1 MNKMNIN
8 SNLVIFLFLATI
20 NLLFLSSCTTSF
32 DKKVTNHIESKC
44 SDFSTPKSCL
54 VDLIEVTEFDWDSM
68 YVFAS
73 MTMPNEINSIIG
85 FDCDCSHVKDNYTR
99 VVFTRDQKVVYQNQ
113 YYGLSSMVQFR
124 SINKTDKYIK
134 YSRKESIFYALK
146 RNNTL
151 SDGYFYDLYPLNGER
166 KPSYR

>member
-1 MNKMNIN
+1 MNKININ
-8 SNLVIFLFLATI
+8 KVSLIFLMVFCIFFL
-20 NLLFLSSCTTSF
+20 NSCTQSF
-32 DKKVTNHIESKC
+32 DEEVANHIESKC

-54 VDLIEVTEFDWDSM
+54 VDIIEVTEFDWDSM
-68 YVFAS
+68 FVFAS
-73 MTMPNEINSIIG
+73 MTMPYEINSIIG
-85 FDCDCSHVKDNYTR
+85 FDCNCNHVKDNYTR
-99 VVFTRDQKVVYQNQ
+99 VVFTKDQKIVYQNQ

-151 SDGYFYDLYPLNGER
+151 SDGYFYDLYPLNGE
-166 KPSYR
+166 KSLH